1 MKLTFIQKTLET
13 NNTWSFFFEPEY
25 KLRYVAGQFIELTLP
40 VEKPDLRGKMHWF
53 TLSSSPTEDLLRI
66 TTRKPVGQVSSFKQ
80 CLFSLRSGDTVDSSS
95 PMGDFVLPKDSHI
108 PLVFIA
114 VGIGIT
120 PFISII
126 DYLDATNQTR
136 DIQLLYR
143 TKDIA
148 DYPFKK
154 NLEGN
159 ENIKLFMTDK
169 HLTSESIKQTVDIK
183 SKSLVFLAGPE
194 EIVEKLTNE
203 VIDHKLRR
211 DRVVTDYFPNYM
223 PTLTKDKS

>member
-1 MKLTFIQKTLET
+1 MKLTFVKKTLEA

-40 VEKPDLRGKMHWF
+40 LKNPDERGKMHWF

-66 TTRKPVGQVSSFKQ
+66 STRKPAGQISSFKQ
-80 CLFSLRSGDTVDSSS
+80 HLFNLSPGDTVDSSS
-95 PMGDFVLPKDSHI
+95 PMGDFVLPKDSNI

-126 DYLDATNQTR
+126 AYLSATNQTR

-143 TKDIA
+143 TKDTS
-148 DYPFKK
+148 DYPFKE
-154 NLEGN
+154 NLEN
-159 ENIKLFMTDK
+159 NKNIKLFITDQ
-169 HLTSESIKQTVDIK
+169 HLTSESIKRTVDIK
-183 SKSLVFLAGPE
+183 SNTLVFLAGPE

-203 VIDHKLRR
+203 VIDHELRR
-211 DRVVTDYFPNYM
+211 DRVVTDYFPNYL
-223 PTLTKDKS
+223 PTLTKDKK